1 MENKIK
7 EEELKNIQEQQNRV
21 NKILLEVGYH
31 DATKHALLHDL
42 GDLNKDI
49 EKTKQEL
56 EKSYG
61 KVNINLEDGTYKEI
75 EEEVEELETSDV

>member
-7 EEELKNIQEQQNRV
+7 KEELKKIQEQQGNV

-31 DATKHALLHDL
+31 DAAKHSLLHDL
-42 GDLNKDI
+42 GDLNKEI

-56 EKSYG
+56 EKAYG